1 MHTDIL
7 ELQHASPGQRWGLT
21 VMRFGPSGGPHPKA
35 MVQAALHADEV
46 PAMLVAQRLRARLQ
60 ALEASGAL
68 LGEVIL
74 VPYANPVGLGQQL
87 LGQHQGR
94 FDLQDGIN
102 FNRNVALLG
111 DTVAQAVAGQ
121 LTQDVAHNVI
131 CVRAALRAALAA
143 VPSKTAVED
152 LKNKL
157 LALAVDADVVLDLHC
172 DSQAVM
178 HLYALTPQ
186 ADLAAELGALLGA
199 QAVLLATESG
209 DSPFDEACSRPW
221 LELQQRF
228 PSHPIPL
235 ACFSTTVE
243 LRGEGD
249 TDHGLALADAD
260 AILAFL
266 RRRGI
271 VAGAAGALP
280 PARCQP
286 TPLSGS
292 EPIVAP
298 HAGVLVFHLAPGAAV
313 QAGDVVA
320 DVVDIDSGAVTPICA
335 RSAGVLYARVST
347 RWASAGMRV
356 AKVAGTS
363 LMRTGKLLSP

>member
-1 MHTDIL
+1 
-7 ELQHASPGQRWGLT
+7 
-21 VMRFGPSGGPHPKA
+21 
-35 MVQAALHADEV
+35 
-46 PAMLVAQRLRARLQ
+46 
-60 ALEASGAL
+60 
-68 LGEVIL
+68 
-74 VPYANPVGLGQQL
+74 
-87 LGQHQGR
+87 
-94 FDLQDGIN
+94 
-102 FNRNVALLG
+102 
-111 DTVAQAVAGQ
+111 
-121 LTQDVAHNVI
+121 
-131 CVRAALRAALAA
+131 
-143 VPSKTAVED
+143 
-152 LKNKL
+152 
-157 LALAVDADVVLDLHC
+157 
-172 DSQAVM
+172 
-178 HLYALTPQ
+178 
-186 ADLAAELGALLGA
+186 
-199 QAVLLATESG
+199 
-209 DSPFDEACSRPW
+209 
-221 LELQQRF
+221 
-228 PSHPIPL
+228 
-235 ACFSTTVE
+235 VE

-266 RRRGI
+266 RRRGV

-313 QAGDVVA
+313 QVGDVVA